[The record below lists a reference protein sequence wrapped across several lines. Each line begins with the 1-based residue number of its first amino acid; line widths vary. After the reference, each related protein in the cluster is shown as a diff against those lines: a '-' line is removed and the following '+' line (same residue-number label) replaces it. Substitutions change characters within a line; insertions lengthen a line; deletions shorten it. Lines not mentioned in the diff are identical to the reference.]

1 MTARTPHASGAM
13 PVWFGPLLVFGGG
26 ICIGFAP
33 IGLRLGLD
41 ELGPQAIA
49 FWRYLFALPILFILA
64 VSVNRRLPAR
74 PNPYIVIAGICFA
87 LDIGLW
93 HWALTYTSVANA
105 TFIVNLGNICVG
117 LTAWIFLKERPSL
130 IWGIAVLIA
139 IAGAAALSLG
149 GVASPAP
156 VDGEAGKDLRLR
168 GDLLALAAA
177 VLVSGYMVASKVARH
192 RLGGLDTI
200 FWLTAVEIGV
210 AALMVIGFRESFM
223 PATMMGFAAP
233 LFLAVA
239 VQVGG
244 QGLIITGLGHTPAAI
259 AGLLVLVQP
268 IVAAAISWQLFGETL
283 TTIQAGGAAF
293 ILFGIYLSQQKF
305 RAREEQVS

>member
-1 MTARTPHASGAM
+1 MTGRKTSATTGM
-13 PVWFGPLLVFGGG
+13 PVWFGPLMVLGGG
-26 ICIGFAP
+26 VCIGFAP
-33 IGLRLGLD
+33 IGLRLGLE

-49 FWRYLFALPILFILA
+49 FWRYLFALPVLFVLA
-64 VSVNRRLPAR
+64 VGVNRRLPAR
-74 PNPYIVIAGICFA
+74 PNPYIVIAGVCFA

-93 HWALTYTSVANA
+93 HWALTFTSVANA

-117 LTAWIFLKERPSL
+117 LTAWIFLRERPSL
-130 IWGIAVLIA
+130 TWGIAVLIA

-149 GVASPAP
+149 G
-156 VDGEAGKDLRLR
+156 AGLGQTDIR
-168 GDLLALAAA
+168 GDLLELVAA

-200 FWLTAVEIGV
+200 FWLTAVEVGV

-239 VQVGG
+239 VQIGG

-293 ILFGIYLSQQKF
+293 ILFGIYLSQHKF
-305 RAREEQVS
+305 RSRKDKTSAESASPPTN